1 MIQGIDFIRHCVF
14 YSSVQTYAK
23 SREQVNPISGG
34 LWGQVLHVTRVFA
47 CHVLIWPVKIT
58 AMRVKV
64 SPYILLILTTLFWAG
79 NFVLGRAVNT
89 VIPPVT
95 LSFWRWALALL
106 ILLPFSLRH
115 LISQRS
121 LVLKNWKNL
130 ILFGVLGI
138 SCFNTF
144 VYIGLHS
151 TTATN
156 ALLLN
161 SIIPVL
167 IVIISRIFAATPVS
181 RTQAAGILLSLAGV
195 VTIICRADAGR
206 LLALRVNG
214 GDLWVLL
221 AVVCWAVHSFRL
233 RLRPAELHP
242 LSFLSAI
249 IAIGLVFIFP
259 CYLLEISRGGRV
271 TLDLVTC
278 GSLLYVA
285 VFPSV
290 LAYLFWNQ
298 AIVEL
303 GPNKTGL
310 FIHLMPVFGTILS
323 IVFLGE
329 SLQLFHVVGICLIS
343 LGIYLTTASR
353 RREFLG

>member
-1 MIQGIDFIRHCVF
+1 M
-14 YSSVQTYAK
+14 
-23 SREQVNPISGG
+23 
-34 LWGQVLHVTRVFA
+34 L
-47 CHVLIWPVKIT
+47 WPVKIK
-58 AMRVKV
+58 AMHVKV

-89 VIPPVT
+89 VIPPIT

-106 ILLPFSLRH
+106 ILLPFSLRP

-121 LVLKNWKNL
+121 LIRKSWMNL
-130 ILFGVLGI
+130 TVFGILGI
-138 SCFNTF
+138 ACFNTF

-167 IVIISRIFAATPVS
+167 IVIISRIFAAVPVS
-181 RTQAAGILLSLAGV
+181 RAQAAGILMSLAGV
-195 VTIICRADAGR
+195 VIIICRADIGR

-221 AVVCWAVHSFRL
+221 AVVCWAIHTFRL

-259 CYLLEISRGGRV
+259 FYLWEISRGGRV
-271 TLDLVTC
+271 TLDLVSC
-278 GSLLYVA
+278 ASMLYVGI
-285 VFPSV
+285 FPSV

-298 AIVEL
+298 AVVEL

-310 FIHLMPVFGTILS
+310 FIHLMPVFGTMLS

-329 SLQLFHVVGICLIS
+329 SLQRFHVVGICLIS
-343 LGIYLTTASR
+343 LGIYLTNAR
-353 RREFLG
+353 RKV

>member
-1 MIQGIDFIRHCVF
+1 M
-14 YSSVQTYAK
+14 T
-23 SREQVNPISGG
+23 
-34 LWGQVLHVTRVFA
+34 WVFA
-47 CHVLIWPVKIT
+47 CHVLIWPVKIK

-89 VIPPVT
+89 VIPPIT
-95 LSFWRWALALL
+95 LSFWRWAIALL

-115 LISQRS
+115 LISQRT
-121 LVLKNWKNL
+121 LILKNRNNL
-130 ILFGVLGI
+130 IIFGILGI
-138 SCFNTF
+138 ASFNTF

-167 IVIISRIFAATPVS
+167 IVIISRIFAAVPVS
-181 RTQAAGILLSLAGV
+181 RAQAAGILTSLVGV
-195 VTIICRADAGR
+195 VIIICRADIGR
-206 LLALRVNG
+206 LLALRING

-221 AVVCWAVHSFRL
+221 AVVCWAIHTFRL

-259 CYLLEISRGGRV
+259 LYLWEISRGGRV

-278 GSLLYVA
+278 GSMLYVGI
-285 VFPSV
+285 FPSV

-298 AIVEL
+298 AVVEL
-303 GPNKTGL
+303 GPNRVGL
-310 FIHLMPVFGTILS
+310 FIHLMPAFGTILS

-329 SLQLFHVVGICLIS
+329 SLQRFHVVGICLIS
-343 LGIYLTTASR
+343 LGIYLTTAR
-353 RREFLG
+353 RRV

>member
-1 MIQGIDFIRHCVF
+1 MHI
-14 YSSVQTYAK
+14 
-23 SREQVNPISGG
+23 
-34 LWGQVLHVTRVFA
+34 
-47 CHVLIWPVKIT
+47 
-58 AMRVKV
+58 KV

-89 VIPPVT
+89 VIPPIT

-115 LISQRS
+115 LISQWS
-121 LVLKNWKNL
+121 LLRKNWEKL
-130 ILFGVLGI
+130 IIFGILGI

-181 RTQAAGILLSLAGV
+181 RFQAAGILMSLAGV
-195 VTIICRADAGR
+195 VTIICRADVGR

-221 AVVCWAVHSFRL
+221 AVVCWAIHSFRL

-242 LSFLSAI
+242 LSFLFAI

-259 CYLLEISRGGRV
+259 FYLWEISRGGRV
-271 TLDLVTC
+271 TLDLVSC
-278 GSLLYVA
+278 GSMLYVG

-298 AIVEL
+298 AVVEL
-303 GPNKTGL
+303 GPNKAGL

-329 SLQLFHVVGICLIS
+329 ALQLFHVVGICLIS
-343 LGIYLTTASR
+343 IGIYLTTAR
-353 RREFLG
+353 RTQETVSAA

>member
-1 MIQGIDFIRHCVF
+1 
-14 YSSVQTYAK
+14 
-23 SREQVNPISGG
+23 
-34 LWGQVLHVTRVFA
+34 VTWVFA
-47 CHVLIWPVKIT
+47 CHVLQWPVKIT
-58 AMRVKV
+58 AMRIKV

-89 VIPPVT
+89 VIPPIT

-121 LVLKNWKNL
+121 LIRKNLKDL
-130 ILFGVLGI
+130 ILFGILGI

-181 RTQAAGILLSLAGV
+181 RPQAAGILMSLAGV
-195 VTIICRADAGR
+195 VTIICRADVGR

-221 AVVCWAVHSFRL
+221 AVVCWAVHTFRL
-233 RLRPAELHP
+233 RVRPAELHP

-259 CYLLEISRGGRV
+259 FYLWEISRGGRV
-271 TLDLVTC
+271 TLDLVSC
-278 GSLLYVA
+278 GSLLYVS

-298 AIVEL
+298 AVVEL
-303 GPNKTGL
+303 GPNKAGL

-329 SLQLFHVVGICLIS
+329 SLKLFHVAGICLIS
-343 LGIYLTTASR
+343 LGIYLTTAR
-353 RREFLG
+353 RRISQTYGVRS

>member
-1 MIQGIDFIRHCVF
+1 
-14 YSSVQTYAK
+14 
-23 SREQVNPISGG
+23 
-34 LWGQVLHVTRVFA
+34 
-47 CHVLIWPVKIT
+47 
-58 AMRVKV
+58 MRVKV

-89 VIPPVT
+89 VIPPIT
-95 LSFWRWALALL
+95 LSFWRWALAFL
-106 ILLPFSLRH
+106 ILLPFSIQH
-115 LISQRS
+115 LISQRLLIRKS
-121 LVLKNWKNL
+121 WKNL
-130 ILFGVLGI
+130 IYFGILGV

-167 IVIISRIFAATPVS
+167 IVIISRIFAKVPVS
-181 RTQAAGILLSLAGV
+181 RAQAAGILMSLAGV
-195 VTIICRADAGR
+195 VTIICRADIGR

-221 AVVCWAVHSFRL
+221 AVICWAIHSFRL
-233 RLRPAELHP
+233 RLRSAELHP

-259 CYLLEISRGGRV
+259 VYLWEISRGGRV
-271 TLDLVTC
+271 TLDLVSC
-278 GSLLYVA
+278 GSMLYVA
-285 VFPSV
+285 VFPSL
-290 LAYLFWNQ
+290 LAYLFWNH
-298 AIVEL
+298 AVVEL
-303 GPNKTGL
+303 GPNKAGL

-323 IVFLGE
+323 IMFLGE
-329 SLQLFHVVGICLIS
+329 SLQLFHVAGICLIS
-343 LGIYLTTASR
+343 LGIYLTTATR
-353 RREFLG
+353 RNQPASG